1 LTRIIHRTCFVT
13 SVALLLLFSIAAGA
27 STQKKDKKTKR
38 VDEAIV
44 QSKRAAETF
53 DRVMKSVDPTAFQ
66 KVFDQAKVVGVV
78 QIDQGGTLLT
88 ALIGGKGLFCLRD
101 AAGWGPPVFFYI
113 GGGSLGPQF
122 GTKSSS
128 IILLFMNDNAASWLS
143 EKSVVLQGE
152 KKIIPG
158 PTTEAP
164 DPAVNIYGYIVT
176 EGKSIGFA
184 HKKLAILPDNDL
196 NQAIYG
202 LKAHEVLSKNDFK
215 DQPGIPEE
223 ISSFRKLL
231 GQASPIK

>member
-1 LTRIIHRTCFVT
+1 MRRRDQARHCDLAATRRRIWFPIYTASPQGHDISIIIDITITKEETLTRIIHRTCFVT

-27 STQKKDKKTKR
+27 SAQKKDKKTKR

-53 DRVMKSVDPTAFQ
+53 DRVMKSVDQTAFQ

-78 QIDQGGTLLT
+78 QFDDQGGTFLT

-101 AAGWGPPVFFYI
+101 AAGWRTPVFFYI
-113 GGGSLGPQF
+113 GGGSLGLQF
-122 GTKSSS
+122 GTKSTS

-164 DPAVNIYGYIVT
+164 DPAVNIYG
-176 EGKSIGFA
+176 
-184 HKKLAILPDNDL
+184 
-196 NQAIYG
+196 
-202 LKAHEVLSKNDFK
+202 
-215 DQPGIPEE
+215 
-223 ISSFRKLL
+223 
-231 GQASPIK
+231 